1 MMTSPIGTNGNG
13 RRGTKARGLTL
24 IELILVMAVL
34 AVVALASVPRLSRF
48 MQGRALREEAIRFLA
63 VTQYARNTAI
73 NEGAATRL
81 WIDPASGEYGVYPLL
96 SGETTDQRTRTYQLG
111 PDFRFEFCAD
121 PATDDGRR
129 YVTYWSDGTL
139 EEGSETLVRI
149 AAEGGGAF
157 EARLSER
164 DAVFELRRPDEY
176 DIDGAPART

>member
-1 MMTSPIGTNGNG
+1 MMTSRTGTSGER
-13 RRGTKARGLTL
+13 RRGTAAHGLTL

-63 VTQYARNTAI
+63 VTRYARDTAI

-96 SGETTDQRTRTYQLG
+96 SGETIDQRTRTYQLG
-111 PDFRFEFCAD
+111 RDFGFAFDTE

-129 YVTYWSDGTL
+129 YMTYWSDGTL
-139 EEGSETLVRI
+139 DEESETLVRI
-149 AAEGGGAF
+149 AADDGEAF
-157 EARLSER
+157 EARLRER
-164 DAVFELRRPDEY
+164 DAVFELRRPDAYE
-176 DIDGAPART
+176 DDVAPARG